1 VTQLQQQLERFRP
14 EPNKDLIANMATKI
28 GLKRHGFKRYA
39 KRYRGMAAI
48 SEVSALTP
56 SNVSLL
62 KSTATFPLDSDS
74 NGVLALEGI
83 VSGKR
88 RILEASLASYI
99 LKLASSPLFEQP
111 KVQKSVIEPDN
122 GSDVLHFIVHIQML

>member
-1 VTQLQQQLERFRP
+1 
-14 EPNKDLIANMATKI
+14 
-28 GLKRHGFKRYA
+28 
-39 KRYRGMAAI
+39 
-48 SEVSALTP
+48 LTP

-62 KSTATFPLDSDS
+62 KSTVTFPLDSDS

-111 KVQKSVIEPDN
+111 KVQKSVIEPDS